1 MSSRTAVLI
10 ALAAAMAT
18 PFIAS
23 AGTYVES
30 VATNHMT
37 PQAQPQAMKMWAG
50 NGRFRM
56 EIQGGQVVQIFRDQ
70 AFYTLN
76 AAGKSYMKLDK
87 AALDAMTQKANA
99 ANKDLEAL
107 LPPDQQAKR
116 KQTAK
121 PQVERSVK
129 PTNRTETAAIGQSC
143 KVWEVFNNGTKTQEL
158 CVVEVAK
165 LPNGKELIATMQ
177 QVGEAFKGTAASAG
191 MADVWRDVQT
201 MNGFPVITRMYLN
214 GKLFQEVKTTSIKPA
229 DTPDSMFAIPA
240 GFKEQK
246 MGEIG

>member
-1 MSSRTAVLI
+1 MSSRTAVLV
-10 ALAAAMAT
+10 ALAAVVAV
-18 PFIAS
+18 PSIAG

-30 VATNHMT
+30 VATNHLT
-37 PQAQPQAMKMWAG
+37 PKAQPQAMKMWAG

-56 EIQGGQVVQIFRDQ
+56 EMQGGQVVQIFRDQ

-76 AAGKSYMKLDK
+76 AAGKSYTKLDK
-87 AALDAMTQKANA
+87 AALDAMTQKANE
-99 ANKDLEAL
+99 ANKSLEAM

-121 PQVERSVK
+121 PQIDRSVK
-129 PTNRTETAAIGQSC
+129 PTGRTETAAIGQSC
-143 KVWEVFNNGTKTQEL
+143 KVWEVFTNGTKTQEL

-165 LPNGKELIATMQ
+165 LPNGKELMATMQ

-191 MADVWRDVQT
+191 MAEVWRDVET
-201 MNGFPVITRMYLN
+201 MNGYPVITRMYLN
-214 GKLFQEVKTTSIKPA
+214 GKLFQEVKATAIRA
-229 DTPDSMFAIPA
+229 ENTPESMFAIPA